1 MRRLN
6 ASNLKKTLWET
17 LLGVKAGLVNCN
29 DADAIS
35 KTAKEILRTTATQ
48 LKVSSQTSRAVP
60 IDVITFSEN
69 RKPTNGMK
77 RLKSSNAPIQ
87 IQGQTVTEP

>member
-17 LLGVKAGLVNCN
+17 MLGVKAGLVNYN

-48 LKVSSQTSRAVP
+48 LRVSSQTSRPVP
-60 IDVITFSEN
+60 DDVLTFSEN
-69 RKPTNGMK
+69 KRPVNTTKRIKPSTP
-77 RLKSSNAPIQ
+77 LQ
-87 IQGQTVTEP
+87 INSHE